1 MVQEDPGNTPY
12 IAQTW
17 VVNPVTRTATAVLQ
31 SDPVR
36 FGAPP
41 LPPFNVDEES
51 SGIIEVT
58 DIVRTASWF
67 EAGRRYFL
75 ADLQAHYPLPGEAV
89 EGGQLYL
96 IASPRQ

>member
-1 MVQEDPGNTPY
+1 LTFDGSGLAGTIELIIDRATLTPSTPTFAQFDNITVTGDGLVMVQEDPGNTPY

-41 LPPFNVDEES
+41 S
-51 SGIIEVT
+51 
-58 DIVRTASWF
+58 A
-67 EAGRRYFL
+67 A
-75 ADLQAHYPLPGEAV
+75 
-89 EGGQLYL
+89 
-96 IASPRQ
+96 